1 MRESQT
7 AVLERKAIY
16 TGDFTTEP
24 FETAWAAEAR
34 WFARVMDLAAG
45 TTVRMVTQVSP
56 DGLTWVDHE
65 SPAMETTA
73 TGLVTAPV
81 REFGAWL
88 RLRGCLDGPDPSA
101 RLMIYLALKS

>member
-1 MRESQT
+1 MRQTQT

-24 FETAWAAEAR
+24 FEAAWAIEAR
-34 WFARVMDLAAG
+34 WFARILEISSG

-65 SPAMETTA
+65 SPAFEA
-73 TGLVTAPV
+73 SAAGLVTAPV
-81 REFGAWL
+81 REFGSWL
-88 RLRGCLDGPDPSA
+88 RLRGSLAGPDPRA
-101 RLMIYLALKS
+101 RMMIYLALKS

>member
-16 TGDFTTEP
+16 AGDFTTEP
-24 FETAWAAEAR
+24 FEAAWAGEAR
-34 WFARVMDLAAG
+34 WFARVLDLAAG

-65 SPAMETTA
+65 GLAFEATT
-73 TGLVTAPV
+73 TGLVTVPV

-88 RLRGCLDGPDPSA
+88 RLRGSLDGPDPSA
-101 RLMIYLALKS
+101 RMIIYLALKS